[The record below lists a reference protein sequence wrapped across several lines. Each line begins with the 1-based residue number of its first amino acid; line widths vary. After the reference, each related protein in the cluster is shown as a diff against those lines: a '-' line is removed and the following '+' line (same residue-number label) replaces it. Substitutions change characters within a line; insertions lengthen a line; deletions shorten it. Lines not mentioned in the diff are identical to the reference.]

1 MFAQIFSQTKELVLF
16 LFSLYFLTLLF
27 LFAVVAASVGMDV
40 SIAMFTRDPAAVA
53 HIHPFIGV
61 VSNLGVML
69 WTASAT
75 ICLFSWAILRSS
87 LDEMKFSTFLLCSGL
102 MTTLLLFDD
111 LFLLHD
117 DIFPRYFGV
126 KEKIVFLVY
135 VGLILFGMVKFKE
148 CILETEYLV
157 LIIALGFF
165 GLSVFIDV
173 LQPRIESFIGHWR
186 ILFEDGFKLLGI
198 VGWFGYFLRC
208 CFIANREKN
217 GSLARECQCRS

>member
-1 MFAQIFSQTKELVLF
+1 MFAQIFSQARELF
-16 LFSLYFLTLLF
+16 LFLSALYILPLLF
-27 LFAVVAASVGMDV
+27 LCAVVVVGLQLDISFPV
-40 SIAMFTRDPAAVA
+40 FTRDPSAIA
-53 HIHPFIGV
+53 HFNPFVGV
-61 VSNLGVML
+61 VSSIGVML

-87 LDEMKFSTFLLCSGL
+87 LDQMKFSTFLLCSGL

-117 DIFPRYFGV
+117 HIFPRYFGV

-135 VGLILFGMVKFKE
+135 ICLIFFGAVKFKE

-198 VGWFGYFLRC
+198 VGWLGYFLRC
-208 CFIANREKN
+208 
-217 GSLARECQCRS
+217 SLLRLEGK